1 MQLSNF
7 FNSDFVDYA
16 SYDNLRKIGSCIDG
30 LKNASR
36 KVIFTVLEKN
46 IKEPIKV
53 SQLANKV
60 AEYAEYLHG
69 SLDGVVVNLGQDFAG
84 TNNVPLLQKKGN
96 FGTRF
101 AQEASAP
108 RYIFTYGS
116 KNLFTLFRKE
126 DLKILKEQMFEG
138 ERIEP
143 VFYVPT
149 LPLILVNGSEGVSSG
164 FAQKILPRNPKNI
177 IKYLTNKIQGK
188 RNNKDLLKPFF
199 NDFKGTVEQGET
211 SFQWLIKG
219 KIERTNKNQ
228 ITISEIPV
236 GYDLKTYIKVLKTLE
251 DNKVILDWD
260 DLSDKEFKFIVKMNP
275 KDLDKLSEDEILD
288 KLKLVKKVTENLT
301 CLNANNQIQE
311 FQSAEEILDYYFKV
325 KMEYLGKRKD
335 YLVQELKTDLD
346 ILNAKITFIKAILD
360 KSLVIEKQPKD
371 KIVKNLEKII
381 TVKVQDSYDY
391 LLNMPLYSLTLEKI
405 KALTETLKNSKLK
418 LKETQEKT
426 LENFWLEDL
435 EEI

>member
-69 SLDGVVVNLGQDFAG
+69 SLDGVVVNLGQDFTG

-116 KNLFTLFRKE
+116 KNLFTLFKKE

-418 LKETQEKT
+418 LRETQEKT
-426 LENFWLEDL
+426 LEIFWLEDL

>member
-69 SLDGVVVNLGQDFAG
+69 SLDGVVVNLGQDFTG

-116 KNLFTLFRKE
+116 KNLFTLFKKE

-164 FAQKILPRNPKNI
+164 FAQKILPRNPKSI

-251 DNKVILDWD
+251 DNKIILDWD

-311 FQSAEEILDYYFKV
+311 FQSVEEILDYYFKI

-391 LLNMPLYSLTLEKI
+391 LLNMPLYNLTLEKI

>member
-116 KNLFTLFRKE
+116 KNLFTLFKKE

-199 NDFKGTVEQGET
+199 KDFKGTVEQGET

-251 DNKVILDWD
+251 DSKVILDWD

-288 KLKLVKKVTENLT
+288 RLKLVKKVTENLT

>member
-116 KNLFTLFRKE
+116 KNLFTLFKKE

-288 KLKLVKKVTENLT
+288 RLKLVKKVTENLT

>member
-69 SLDGVVVNLGQDFAG
+69 SLDGVVVNLGQDFTG

-116 KNLFTLFRKE
+116 KNLFTLFKKE

-418 LKETQEKT
+418 LRETQEKT

>member
-16 SYDNLRKIGSCIDG
+16 SYDNLRKIGSCVDG

-116 KNLFTLFRKE
+116 KNLFTLFKKE

-164 FAQKILPRNPKNI
+164 FAQKILPRNTKSI

-188 RNNKDLLKPFF
+188 RNNKNLLKPFF

-288 KLKLVKKVTENLT
+288 KLKLVKRVTENLT

>member
-116 KNLFTLFRKE
+116 KNLFTLFKKE

-251 DNKVILDWD
+251 GNKVILDWD

-371 KIVKNLEKII
+371 KIIKNLEKII

>member
-116 KNLFTLFRKE
+116 KNLFTLFKKE

-199 NDFKGTVEQGET
+199 KDFKGTVEQGET

-251 DNKVILDWD
+251 GNKVILDWD

>member
-116 KNLFTLFRKE
+116 KNLFTLFKKE

-251 DNKVILDWD
+251 GIKVILDWD

-381 TVKVQDSYDY
+381 TVKVQGSYDY

-418 LKETQEKT
+418 LRETQEKT

>member
-69 SLDGVVVNLGQDFAG
+69 SLDGVVVNLGQDFSG

-116 KNLFTLFRKE
+116 KNLFTLFKKE

-251 DNKVILDWD
+251 DSKVILDWD
-260 DLSDKEFKFIVKMNP
+260 DLSDKEFRFIVKMNP

>member
-116 KNLFTLFRKE
+116 KNLFTLFKKE

-164 FAQKILPRNPKNI
+164 FAQKILPRNPKSI

-211 SFQWLIKG
+211 SCQWLIKG

-251 DNKVILDWD
+251 DSKVILDWD

-371 KIVKNLEKII
+371 KIVKNLEKIV

>member
-116 KNLFTLFRKE
+116 KNLFTLFKKE

-164 FAQKILPRNPKNI
+164 FAQKILPRNPKSI

-251 DNKVILDWD
+251 DSKVILDWD

>member
-116 KNLFTLFRKE
+116 KNLFTLFKKE

-164 FAQKILPRNPKNI
+164 FAQKILPRNPKSI

-199 NDFKGTVEQGET
+199 KDFKGTVEQGET

-418 LKETQEKT
+418 LRETQEKT

>member
-69 SLDGVVVNLGQDFAG
+69 SLDGVVVNLGQDFSG

-116 KNLFTLFRKE
+116 KNLFTLFKKE

-251 DNKVILDWD
+251 DNGTILDWN

>member
-116 KNLFTLFRKE
+116 KNLFTLFKKE

-199 NDFKGTVEQGET
+199 KDFKGTVEQGET

-251 DNKVILDWD
+251 GNRVILDWD
-260 DLSDKEFKFIVKMNP
+260 DLSDKEFKFIVKMNS

-311 FQSAEEILDYYFKV
+311 FQSSEEILDYYFKV

>member
-116 KNLFTLFRKE
+116 KNLFTLFKKE

-199 NDFKGTVEQGET
+199 KDFKGTVEQGET

-219 KIERTNKNQ
+219 TIERTNKNQ

-251 DNKVILDWD
+251 DSKVILDWD

>member
-116 KNLFTLFRKE
+116 KNLFTLFKKE

-164 FAQKILPRNPKNI
+164 FAQKILPRNPKSI

-199 NDFKGTVEQGET
+199 KDFKGTVEQGET

-426 LENFWLEDL
+426 LESFWLEDL

>member
-116 KNLFTLFRKE
+116 KNLFTLFKKE

-164 FAQKILPRNPKNI
+164 FAQKILPRNPKSI

-325 KMEYLGKRKD
+325 KMEYLGKRKN

>member
-69 SLDGVVVNLGQDFAG
+69 SLDGVVVNLGQDFSG

-116 KNLFTLFRKE
+116 KNLFTLFKKE

-164 FAQKILPRNPKNI
+164 FAQKILPRNPKSI

-219 KIERTNKNQ
+219 TIERTNKNQ

-251 DNKVILDWD
+251 DSKVILDWD

>member
-116 KNLFTLFRKE
+116 KNLFTLFKKE

-164 FAQKILPRNPKNI
+164 FAQKILPRNPKSI

-251 DNKVILDWD
+251 DSKVILDWD

-288 KLKLVKKVTENLT
+288 RLKLVKKVTENLT

>member
-116 KNLFTLFRKE
+116 KNLFTLFKKD

-199 NDFKGTVEQGET
+199 NGFKGTVEQGET

-371 KIVKNLEKII
+371 KIIKNLEKIT

-435 EEI
+435 VEI

>member
-69 SLDGVVVNLGQDFAG
+69 SLDGVVVNLGQDFSG

-116 KNLFTLFRKE
+116 KNLFTLFKKE

-199 NDFKGTVEQGET
+199 KDFKGTVEQGET

-251 DNKVILDWD
+251 GNKVILDWD

-325 KMEYLGKRKD
+325 KMEYLGKRKN

-371 KIVKNLEKII
+371 KIIKNLEKII

>member
-69 SLDGVVVNLGQDFAG
+69 SLDGVVVNLGQDFSG

-116 KNLFTLFRKE
+116 KNLFTLFKKE

-251 DNKVILDWD
+251 DSKVILDWD

>member
-116 KNLFTLFRKE
+116 KNLFTLFKKE

-219 KIERTNKNQ
+219 TIERTNKNQ

>member
-116 KNLFTLFRKE
+116 KNLFTLFKKE

-164 FAQKILPRNPKNI
+164 FAQKILPRNPKSI

-188 RNNKDLLKPFF
+188 RSNKDLLKPFF

-251 DNKVILDWD
+251 DNKIILDWD

>member
-116 KNLFTLFRKE
+116 KNLFTLFKKE

-164 FAQKILPRNPKNI
+164 FAQKILPRNPKSI
-177 IKYLTNKIQGK
+177 IKYLTNKILGK

-219 KIERTNKNQ
+219 TIERTNKNQ

-251 DNKVILDWD
+251 DNKIILDWD

-418 LKETQEKT
+418 LRETQEKT

>member
-36 KVIFTVLEKN
+36 KVVYTVLEKN

-108 RYIFTYGS
+108 RYIFAYGS
-116 KNLFTLFRKE
+116 KNLFSLFKE
-126 DLKILKEQMFEG
+126 DDLKILVEQYFEG

-143 VFYVPT
+143 LFYVPT

-164 FAQKILPRNPKNI
+164 FAQKILSRDPKNI
-177 IKYLTNKIQGK
+177 IKYLTNKIQK
-188 RNNKDLLKPFF
+188 KKLNKDLLKPFF

-211 SFQWLIKG
+211 ELQWLIKG
-219 KIERTNKNQ
+219 KIERTSKNQ

-236 GYDLKTYIKVLKTLE
+236 GYDLKTYIKVLKSLE
-251 DNKVILDWD
+251 DNGTILDWN
-260 DLSDKEFKFIVKMNP
+260 DLSDKEFKFVVKMNS
-275 KDLDKLSEDEILD
+275 KDLDKLSEDEILE

-301 CLNANNQIQE
+301 CLNEKNQIQE
-311 FQSAEEILDYYFKV
+311 FKNSEEILDCYFNV
-325 KMEYLGKRKD
+325 KMDFLGRRKKFLID
-335 YLVQELKTDLD
+335 NLKKNLD
-346 ILNAKITFIKAILD
+346 ILNAKIVFIKAILD
-360 KSLVIEKQPKD
+360 KTLVIEKQPKE

-381 TVKVQDSYDY
+381 TVKVQGSYDY

-405 KALTETLKNSKLK
+405 KALKENYNNTNQK
-418 LKETQEKT
+418 LKETEEKS
-426 LENFWLEDL
+426 LEDFWLDDL
-435 EEI
+435 KEI

>member
-84 TNNVPLLQKKGN
+84 ASNVPLLQKKGN

-116 KNLFTLFRKE
+116 KNLFTLFKKE
-126 DLKILKEQMFEG
+126 DFKILKEQMFEG

-164 FAQKILPRNPKNI
+164 FAQKILPRNPKSI

-325 KMEYLGKRKD
+325 KMEYLGKRKN

>member
-116 KNLFTLFRKE
+116 KNLFTLFKKE

-143 VFYVPT
+143 VFYVPI

-164 FAQKILPRNPKNI
+164 FAQKILPRNPKSI

-260 DLSDKEFKFIVKMNP
+260 DLSDKEFKFIVKMNS

>member
-116 KNLFTLFRKE
+116 KNLFTLFKKE

-164 FAQKILPRNPKNI
+164 FAQKILPRNPKSI

-418 LKETQEKT
+418 LRETQEKT

>member
-116 KNLFTLFRKE
+116 KNLFTLFKKE

-164 FAQKILPRNPKNI
+164 FAQKILPRNPKSI

-275 KDLDKLSEDEILD
+275 KDLDKLSRDEILD

>member
-69 SLDGVVVNLGQDFAG
+69 SLDGVVVNLGQDFTG

-116 KNLFTLFRKE
+116 KNLFTLFKKE

-164 FAQKILPRNPKNI
+164 FAQKILPRDPKNI

-418 LKETQEKT
+418 LRETQEKT
-426 LENFWLEDL
+426 LEIFWLEDL

>member
-116 KNLFTLFRKE
+116 KNLFTLFKKE

-164 FAQKILPRNPKNI
+164 FAQKILPRNPKSI

-188 RNNKDLLKPFF
+188 RNKKDLLKPFF

-228 ITISEIPV
+228 MIISEIPV
-236 GYDLKTYIKVLKTLE
+236 GYDL
-251 DNKVILDWD
+251 
-260 DLSDKEFKFIVKMNP
+260 
-275 KDLDKLSEDEILD
+275 
-288 KLKLVKKVTENLT
+288 
-301 CLNANNQIQE
+301 
-311 FQSAEEILDYYFKV
+311 
-325 KMEYLGKRKD
+325 
-335 YLVQELKTDLD
+335 
-346 ILNAKITFIKAILD
+346 
-360 KSLVIEKQPKD
+360 
-371 KIVKNLEKII
+371 
-381 TVKVQDSYDY
+381 
-391 LLNMPLYSLTLEKI
+391 
-405 KALTETLKNSKLK
+405 
-418 LKETQEKT
+418 
-426 LENFWLEDL
+426 
-435 EEI
+435 

>member
-116 KNLFTLFRKE
+116 KNLFTLFKKE

-164 FAQKILPRNPKNI
+164 FAQKILPRNPKSI

-199 NDFKGTVEQGET
+199 KDFKGTVEQGET

>member
-116 KNLFTLFRKE
+116 KNLFTLFKKE

-275 KDLDKLSEDEILD
+275 KDLDRLSEDEILD

-311 FQSAEEILDYYFKV
+311 FQSVEEILDYYFKV

-418 LKETQEKT
+418 LRETQEKT

>member
-116 KNLFTLFRKE
+116 KNLFTLFKKE

-219 KIERTNKNQ
+219 TIERTNKNQ

-251 DNKVILDWD
+251 DSKVILDWD

-360 KSLVIEKQPKD
+360 KILVIEKQPKD

-381 TVKVQDSYDY
+381 TV
-391 LLNMPLYSLTLEKI
+391 
-405 KALTETLKNSKLK
+405 
-418 LKETQEKT
+418 
-426 LENFWLEDL
+426 
-435 EEI
+435 

>member
-116 KNLFTLFRKE
+116 KNLFTLFKKE

-164 FAQKILPRNPKNI
+164 FAQKILPRNPKSI

-199 NDFKGTVEQGET
+199 KDFKGTVEQGET

-418 LKETQEKT
+418 LRETQEKT
-426 LENFWLEDL
+426 LESFWLEDL

>member
-116 KNLFTLFRKE
+116 KNLFTLFKKE

-418 LKETQEKT
+418 LRETQEKT
-426 LENFWLEDL
+426 LESFWLEDL

>member
-116 KNLFTLFRKE
+116 KNLFTLFKKE

-301 CLNANNQIQE
+301 CLNDNNQIQE

>member
-116 KNLFTLFRKE
+116 KNLYTLFKKE

-164 FAQKILPRNPKNI
+164 FAQKILPRNPKSI

-188 RNNKDLLKPFF
+188 RNNRDLLKPFF

-260 DLSDKEFKFIVKMNP
+260 DLSDKEFKFIVKMNS

-311 FQSAEEILDYYFKV
+311 FQSVEEILDYYFKV